1 MNVNLNKYYQKRF
14 DFFKWRSHQSMAYKT
29 VLAFFMACITGIF
42 AQIVIPLPWTPVPI
56 TAQTFAV
63 LIAGIVLGRHW
74 GGLSQIIYVLVGL
87 IGVPWFAGMTGGYE
101 MVFGAT
107 GGYLIGFIMAALFLG
122 HFADKYIK
130 ARKFTPMFGLM
141 MFASFILIYVPGLT
155 VLGLFL
161 AQSTG
166 KFPGIFELMVMGL
179 IPFIVGDF
187 IKIAG
192 ASVFT
197 KAVMPKESFEEN

>member
-1 MNVNLNKYYQKRF
+1 
-14 DFFKWRSHQSMAYKT
+14 MAYKA

-130 ARKFTPMFGLM
+130 AREFTPMFGLM

-166 KFPGIFELMVMGL
+166 KFPGILELLAMGL

-197 KAVMPKESFEEN
+197 KAVMPKKSFEEN

>member
-1 MNVNLNKYYQKRF
+1 
-14 DFFKWRSHQSMAYKT
+14 MAYKT

-101 MVFGAT
+101 MVFGST

-130 ARKFTPMFGLM
+130 ARKFTHMFGLM

>member
-1 MNVNLNKYYQKRF
+1 LNVTLNKYYQKRF

-29 VLAFFMACITGIF
+29 VMAFFMACITGIF

-63 LIAGIVLGRHW
+63 LIAGILLGRHW

-87 IGVPWFAGMTGGYE
+87 IGVPWFAGMSGGYE

-107 GGYLIGFIMAALFLG
+107 GGYLIGFIIAALFLG

-166 KFPGIFELMVMGL
+166 KFPGILELMVMGL

-197 KAVMPKESFEEN
+197 KAFMPKESFKEN

>member
-1 MNVNLNKYYQKRF
+1 
-14 DFFKWRSHQSMAYKT
+14 MAYKT

-192 ASVFT
+192 ASIFT